1 MWGHCFFLLGPC
13 LHKVLFVP
21 SKSLFPQ
28 TCVSSGGSM
37 MGLMATSSKWAYAIP
52 RSTGPRAP
60 SPAASPLLTHTS
72 SGDTQTQFCLSLCGF
87 SGSWCAQGMF
97 EPLERLW
104 WVQGLILNVI
114 LPLLPSCWGFSF
126 ALLLCSSAYHL
137 AKASLLLDVGYLLTV
152 ALAPSPRKT
161 NAKRLNGC
169 LRKLYK

>member
-1 MWGHCFFLLGPC
+1 M
-13 LHKVLFVP
+13 FVP

-97 EPLERLW
+97 EPSDCLW
-104 WVQGLILNVI
+104 NVWGLILNVI
-114 LPLLPSCWGFSF
+114 LPLIPCCWG
-126 ALLLCSSAYHL
+126 SSKSLQLHTAATPVPHSRHSSTYHL
-137 AKASLLLDVGYLLTV
+137 AGTSKNNGKFL
-152 ALAPSPRKT
+152 
-161 NAKRLNGC
+161 KRWD
-169 LRKLYK
+169 YQTT